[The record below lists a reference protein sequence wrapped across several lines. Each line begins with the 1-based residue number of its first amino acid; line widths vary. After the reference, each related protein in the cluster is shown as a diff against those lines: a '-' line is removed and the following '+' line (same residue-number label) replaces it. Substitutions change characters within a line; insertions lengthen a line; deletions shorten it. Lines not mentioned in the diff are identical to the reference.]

1 MDLRDRKHE
10 NHLIMKTSDLTLRPP
25 RSPRIR
31 LGGYAIL
38 PRLLDKARAEAAG
51 TAGEYKF
58 NSTLDSLFFGFT
70 GIAATALLDEAK
82 ADKSDTEIL
91 NWIETTSPLKHSA
104 TEIQQWSAWTER
116 FALNDVASR
125 EWFTGEIK
133 RLCPARADIET
144 IFEYLDVD
152 DFVTFGGKA

>member
-1 MDLRDRKHE
+1 
-10 NHLIMKTSDLTLRPP
+10 MKTPDLTLRPP

-38 PRLLDKARAEAAG
+38 PRLLDKARATAAG

-58 NSTLDSLFFGFT
+58 NSTLDSLFFDFT
-70 GIAATALLDEAK
+70 GSAATSLLEEAR
-82 ADKSDTEIL
+82 AGKSDGEIL
-91 NWIETTSPLKHSA
+91 QWIAKNAPLRRSA
-104 TEIQQWSAWTER
+104 LEISQWSAWTER
-116 FALNDVASR
+116 FSVNDVESR

-133 RLCPARADIET
+133 RLCPGRADIET

-152 DFVTFGGKA
+152 DFVNFGGRA